1 MSREREGSVFSGMFL
16 DHIDPDVTD
25 PLTAEGVGE
34 ADTAG
39 PWSLRQRQDGQWE
52 IVTEGREP
60 AGAVQT
66 YETGLLVAAALPA
79 IGRRFFRIAN
89 ASDLGADLGADL
101 GGAGG
106 DAGGY
111 VLLNASDEPI
121 GQLSAVHEET
131 LTAYL
136 NVLEYLRRSPLDLAR
151 LMYAARGPALKR
163 AGSILW
169 VWEQAAR

>member
-1 MSREREGSVFSGMFL
+1 MSREPEGSVFSGMFL
-16 DHIDPDVTD
+16 DRIDPDVTD

-52 IVTEGREP
+52 VVTEGREP
-60 AGAVQT
+60 AAAVQA
-66 YETGLLVAAALPA
+66 YETGLLIAAALPA
-79 IGRRFFRIAN
+79 LGRRFFRIV
-89 ASDLGADLGADL
+89 ADTTGE
-101 GGAGG
+101 GG
-106 DAGGY
+106 DPGGR

-131 LTAYL
+131 LAAYL

>member
-1 MSREREGSVFSGMFL
+1 MSREPEGSVFSGMFL
-16 DHIDPDVTD
+16 DRIDPDVTD

-39 PWSLRQRQDGQWE
+39 PWSIRQRQDGQWE
-52 IVTEGREP
+52 VVTEGREP
-60 AGAVQT
+60 AAAVQG
-66 YETGLLVAAALPA
+66 YETGLLIAAALPA
-79 IGRRFFRIAN
+79 LGRRFFRIVAN
-89 ASDLGADLGADL
+89 AAPVSNTVHEDGDP
-101 GGAGG
+101 GGR
-106 DAGGY
+106 